1 MREGLR
7 LSDLGL
13 GGGEGGLDSLDLGLG
28 TCADATVTVVEGCT
42 CFFPRL
48 YNRVVSE
55 CSSNQKKKKTQ
66 YLLDTD
72 QTVALQVRK
81 RVRDVGDRVQCDG
94 VVQDRLDR
102 NHSRR

>member
-1 MREGLR
+1 MREGLG

-13 GGGEGGLDSLDLGLG
+13 GGGEGGLDGLDLGLG
-28 TCADATVTVVEGCT
+28 TCADAAVAVVEGCT
-42 CFFPRL
+42 CFFPGL
-48 YNRVVSE
+48 CGDVSLVDVRIIMK
-55 CSSNQKKKKTQ
+55 SIM

-94 VVQDRLDR
+94 VVQDRLNR